1 MSHHT
6 MLHRPAAGWLPALSV
21 WIFSTVVRA
30 APAVAQPV
38 PANAE
43 LPGDAGGLFSEAF
56 FLKLGF
62 SFMIGLAMG
71 FALKVAFKIALLVMG
86 LILLALF
93 LLQYHGVIDVDWSG
107 FEVHYD
113 TWIDWLG
120 AHAGVFFGF
129 VGDNLTSAASFL
141 AGLALGFKY

>member
-6 MLHRPAAGWLPALSV
+6 MLYRTAAGWLLTLSA
-21 WIFSTVVRA
+21 WIFSAVVRA

-38 PANAE
+38 PANTE
-43 LPGDAGGLFSEAF
+43 LPGDAGALFSEAF

-71 FALKVAFKIALLVMG
+71 FALKVAFKIALFVMG

-113 TWIDWLG
+113 TWIDWLS

-141 AGLALGFKY
+141 AGLALGLKY

>member
-1 MSHHT
+1 MFHHAIFT
-6 MLHRPAAGWLPALSV
+6 RSACGWLPPLSL
-21 WIFSTVVRA
+21 WMLSGTSRA
-30 APAVAQPV
+30 APPPV
-38 PANAE
+38 PADTGP
-43 LPGDAGGLFSEAF
+43 PGDAGGLFSEAF

-71 FALKVAFKIALLVMG
+71 FALKVAFKIALFVMG

-93 LLQYHGVIDVDWSG
+93 LLQYQGVIDVDWSG

-113 TWIDWLG
+113 TWIDWLS

-141 AGLALGFKY
+141 AGLALGLKY